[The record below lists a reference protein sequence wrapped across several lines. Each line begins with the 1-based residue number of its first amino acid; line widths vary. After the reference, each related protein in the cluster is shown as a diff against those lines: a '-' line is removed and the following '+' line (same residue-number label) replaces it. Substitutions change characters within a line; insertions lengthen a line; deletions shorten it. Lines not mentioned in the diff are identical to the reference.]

1 MRLRNFLIIS
11 GLWVAL
17 LPHLGFSISAENVL
31 FSISG
36 FVLIVSSFYVAAIED
51 KHRHKRVIQG
61 EALEETS
68 QKFGSLL
75 GAIKKT
81 SNLKKSSTESRKDA
95 RETPSTLKRESTH
108 REEENSPED
117 IFVVEEDDGR
127 PRIRKA
133 VSDVRIKAGS
143 EDDIVS

>member
-31 FSISG
+31 FSITG
-36 FVLIVSSFYVAAIED
+36 FILIVSSFYVAAIED

-68 QKFGSLL
+68 QRFGSLM

-81 SNLKKSSTESRKDA
+81 SNLKRSTTQPRKDS
-95 RETPSTLKRESTH
+95 RESSTLKRESSH
-108 REEENSPED
+108 PEQQDSRED